1 MMVSLRNGLAVA
13 ALCALMA
20 PAAVVAATDNVAPL
34 CPARLTT
41 EQSGKAPTGWTAQR
55 LDIYQGALMTVL
67 LSDGPPS
74 EKAYLAPDQSTTEG
88 SRTSNVWVLGRQMKN
103 VWLTC
108 QYDGT
113 DVVLTR
119 RLPADIIECE
129 AVYDDNMGT
138 DSFQDFNCH
147 R

>member
-1 MMVSLRNGLAVA
+1 MMSVFRNGLAVA
-13 ALCALMA
+13 AICGLMA
-20 PAAVVAATDNVAPL
+20 PAAVVAATDNVAPP
-34 CPARLTT
+34 CPARLHT
-41 EQSGKAPTGWTAQR
+41 EQSGKAPAGWSAQR
-55 LDIYQGALMTVL
+55 LDIYQGALTTVL

-74 EKAYLAPDQSTTEG
+74 QKVYLAPDQSTIEG
-88 SRTSNVWVLGRQMKN
+88 SRTSNVWVLGRDRSN